1 MKDHKGIEQGFQTL
15 RGVAIEA
22 AQAASGD
29 VWTDYN
35 IHDPGVTLLE
45 QTCFALSEASFRAQH
60 PVPDL
65 LTNHKGE
72 LDYDSLGFFLP
83 AHTLPGNPVTMLDLS
98 AELAESGP
106 VARALLKP
114 GQRDGLIDVLL
125 IPAQVRGGQA
135 EDEINEKAEKALRAA
150 FAEKRPMGCD
160 LGEVRVARRQIMRL
174 EGIVEITATA
184 TPEKVA
190 AEVYYRIA
198 AILRG
203 VPVGT
208 EIAQEAT
215 RAIVYDQPQQYLHA
229 PSDQD
234 GKLPRLENHLS
245 TLRSIPGVL
254 DLSEL
259 DLVDM
264 GRDVEAKDT
273 PEPDEPDRAVYRDL
287 LLPVPLEPMGLELRV
302 AGTPIMLDAGQILEE
317 HIRISADAIARAKHH
332 LDAQDWAS
340 PPPGKRRNYMSAD
353 VDMMLPAAYQIA
365 ARRSRS
371 DDAMKRYREMTND
384 HLARLN
390 ADMAGVPDLFWLG
403 DETVPS
409 DPAAQRRRVD
419 ILDYQIA
426 LQGEVMPATAH
437 VGLHVYRSVADRHA
451 FEVTWRLRFLTALPN
466 LNATRGT
473 GPDGKN
479 PGGFLTKFRLLADL
493 DGGIFPALPTQ
504 LDALKVRF
512 SSDAHGPDGNF
523 ALSNVQMPDD
533 PYDLLVPWQ
542 AEDARLDNAQT
553 LNTFPWMQEASVPTG
568 WLTSLA
574 AQRSFF
580 IAGMKGDEDASVEG
594 EAWFA
599 ALFNTGDAEKAFT
612 LGEFETHAEAARFVN
627 KIRATWADIQKQAE
641 GAILIEDILLRGTAM
656 QYSPNLAYMVLPR
669 WTARTAQE
677 PYRAYVEALVG
688 TLAPAHLFIRLI
700 WLDFDQTRGF
710 ADVYF
715 PYQQGAPG
723 AAAGLRAFLQAHE
736 AQNG

>member
-1 MKDHKGIEQGFQTL
+1 MKDHEGIEQGFQTL

-60 PVPDL
+60 SVPDL
-65 LTNHKGE
+65 LTNHKGA
-72 LDYDSLGFFLP
+72 LDYDRLGFFLP
-83 AHTLPGNPVTMLDLS
+83 GRTLPGNPVTMLDLS
-98 AELAESGP
+98 AELAESDA
-106 VARALLKP
+106 VARALLQP

-125 IPAQVRGGQA
+125 IPAQARDGQT
-135 EDEINEKAEKALRAA
+135 EEQMRDKAMTKMRSA
-150 FAEKRPMGCD
+150 FAQKRPLGCD
-160 LGEVRVARRQIMRL
+160 LGGVRVAQRQIMRL

-190 AEVYYRIA
+190 AEVYYRVA

-203 VPVGT
+203 VPVGA
-208 EIAQEAT
+208 EIAKEAT

-229 PSDQD
+229 PTDQD

-245 TLRSIPGVL
+245 TLRSIAGVL

-259 DLVDM
+259 DLVDVC
-264 GRDVEAKDT
+264 RDLDADDSKEADT
-273 PEPDEPDRAVYRDL
+273 SERAVYRDL
-287 LLPVPLEPMGLELRV
+287 LLPVPMERMGLQLRV

-353 VDMMLPAAYQIA
+353 VDVMLPATYQIA

-371 DDAMKRYREMTND
+371 GDAMKRYREMTND

-390 ADMAGVPDLFWLG
+390 ADMAGVPDLFLLG
-403 DETVPS
+403 DESVPS
-409 DPAAQRRRVD
+409 DPSEQRRRVE

-437 VGLHVYRSVADRHA
+437 VGLHVYRSVVARHA
-451 FEVTWRLRFLTALPN
+451 FEVTWRLQFLTALPE

-473 GPDGKN
+473 GPDGEK

-493 DGGIFPALPTQ
+493 DGGIFPHLPSQ

-512 SSDAHGPDGNF
+512 SPDAQGPAADF

-542 AEDARLDNAQT
+542 PQDARLDDAQT
-553 LNTFPWMQEASVPTG
+553 LNTFPWMQDATVPTA
-568 WLTSLA
+568 WLTALA

-580 IAGMKGDEDASVEG
+580 IDGMKGEDDASAEG

-599 ALFNTGDAEKAFT
+599 ALFSTGDAENAFT
-612 LGEFETHAEAARFVN
+612 LGEFETHAEATSFVN
-627 KIRATWADIQKQAE
+627 ATRATWADIQKQAE
-641 GAILIEDILLRGTAM
+641 GAVLIEDILLRETAM
-656 QYSPNLAYMVLPR
+656 QFAPNLAYMVLPK

-677 PYRAYVEALVG
+677 PYRAYVEALIG

-700 WLDFDQTRGF
+700 WLDFDQSRDF
-710 ADVYF
+710 AEVYL
-715 PYQQGAPG
+715 PYQKGEAG
-723 AAAGLRAFLQAHE
+723 AATGLRAFLQAHE